1 MNGWSQGAVAERLEW
16 SYTPYSGIEG
26 CQKKGGLN
34 VFVELAYINDVATNF
49 LIAGKSEGCGIA
61 I

>member
-16 SYTPYSGIEG
+16 SYTPYPGIER
-26 CQKKGGLN
+26 CQKKCELN
-34 VFVELAYINDVATNF
+34 VLVELADINDMATNF
-49 LIAGKSEGCGIA
+49 LIAGESEGCGIA

>member
-1 MNGWSQGAVAERLEW
+1 MAERLEW

-26 CQKKGGLN
+26 CQKKCELN
-34 VFVELAYINDVATNF
+34 VLVELPDINDVATNF
-49 LIAGKSEGCGIA
+49 LIAGKSEGGGIP